1 MNFNKVFIAG
11 NLTKD
16 PEMKYTNS
24 GKAVATLNV
33 AVNEYGSTEA
43 SFFRVIVREKQAE
56 NAMKYLSKGKP
67 VFIEGRVKTRNYEHE
82 GQKRTITEIIAQNV
96 QYLHSPNEEKPKE
109 QAKTEEFHE
118 QIEDSGDIPF

>member
-43 SFFRVIVREKQAE
+43 SFFRVIVWEKQAE
-56 NAMKYLSKGKP
+56 NAMKYISKGKP

-96 QYLHSPNEEKPKE
+96 QYLHSPNEEKQNE
-109 QAKTEEFHE
+109 QANSEEFNE
-118 QIEDSGDIPF
+118 QIEEGGDVPF

>member
-43 SFFRVIVREKQAE
+43 SFFRVIVWEKQAE
-56 NAMKYLSKGKP
+56 NAMKYISKGKP
-67 VFIEGRVKTRNYEHE
+67 VFIEGRVKTRSYEHE

-96 QYLHSPNEEKPKE
+96 QYLNSPNEAKPKE
-109 QAKTEEFHE
+109 QVKTEEFHE